1 VKRRNSQVLQ
11 KKISVLGSNAVGKTS
26 LTERFVKSVYS
37 GRYLTT
43 VGVCIHKKVLTT
55 AGRDLSMIIWDLAGE
70 DEFLELRPSHLRGS
84 SGYLLVADGTR
95 LQTLEHAVKIQRKAR
110 AAVGDVPFLLAINKA
125 DRAAEWEVEP
135 EAENDLAGD
144 GWTILRTSA
153 KDNVGVTEA
162 FETLAGRI
170 LTR

>member
-1 VKRRNSQVLQ
+1 MLQ

-26 LTERFVKSVYS
+26 LTERFVKSAYS

-43 VGVCIHKKVLTT
+43 VGVCIHKKVFTV
-55 AGRDLSMIIWDLAGE
+55 AGRDLAMIIWDLAGE

-95 LQTLEHAVKIQRKAR
+95 LHTLERAVKIQRKAK
-110 AAVGDVPFLLAINKA
+110 AAVGDVPFLLVINKA
-125 DRAAEWEVEP
+125 DRASEWEVEP
-135 EAENDLAGD
+135 QAEQELGKD

-162 FETLAGRI
+162 FEMLAGRI
-170 LTR
+170 LTE